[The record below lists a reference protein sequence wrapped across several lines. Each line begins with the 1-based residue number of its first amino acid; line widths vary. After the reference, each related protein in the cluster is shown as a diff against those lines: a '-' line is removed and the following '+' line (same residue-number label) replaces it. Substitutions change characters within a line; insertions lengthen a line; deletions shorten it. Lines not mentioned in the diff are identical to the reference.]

1 MKTKIIKGFDKEPPE
16 KFNNEYPTS
25 HGMFRAPWLM
35 LVCGVRNSGK
45 GYLTSKKQFGDL
57 GVKEEN
63 VYELNDAAAASLSE
77 WWQSQATW
85 TTPLTMAFGAG
96 GGVVKIAE
104 AINNVRSTLVCEK
117 EKKENYSA
125 EATNRKSPPGR
136 PDAHNESPHFRPA
149 PPPGCPQ
156 PISTNFRDG
165 ASGRFRT
172 SALRAASKCR
182 HFLGLQNVG
191 ASRHLDVKVVHG
203 RPSTN
208 PTLLS
213 VKT

>member
-1 MKTKIIKGFDKEPPE
+1 VLLLLLRNIFWRQFEAKNANRVFCSRKKRV
-16 KFNNEYPTS
+16 TS
-25 HGMFRAPWLM
+25 PRHSPH
-35 LVCGVRNSGK
+35 
-45 GYLTSKKQFGDL
+45 
-57 GVKEEN
+57 
-63 VYELNDAAAASLSE
+63 
-77 WWQSQATW
+77 
-85 TTPLTMAFGAG
+85 
-96 GGVVKIAE
+96 
-104 AINNVRSTLVCEK
+104 NVRFFLVCEK

-149 PPPGCPQ
+149 RPPGCPQ